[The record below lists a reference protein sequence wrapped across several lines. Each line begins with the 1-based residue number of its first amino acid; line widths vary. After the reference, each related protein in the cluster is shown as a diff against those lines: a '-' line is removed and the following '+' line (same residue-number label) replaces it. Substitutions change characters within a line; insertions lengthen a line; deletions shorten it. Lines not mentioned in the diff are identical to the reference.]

1 MLILVPSYFVNNDTG
16 YKLPKIFKRHGA
28 ETELIY
34 KTRVKNQLLRI
45 NNEDFL
51 KVSELIDPDDP

>member
-1 MLILVPSYFVNNDTG
+1 MPEAIQNSTMLILVPSYFENNETG
-16 YKLPKIFKRHGA
+16 YKLPKIFKRHST

-45 NNEDFL
+45 NN
-51 KVSELIDPDDP
+51 